1 MLRLSFKI
9 LHKNYFVMRMLVSVV
24 VVLAAV
30 SFILKPDFIDKIFAI
45 PTDQATVI
53 LSTWALPTTPKN
65 ISNIISDFGGNAYFA
80 ESDTNKIGRLEPA
93 TNLITQWT
101 LPTNSIRPAGIEFD
115 PASGSVYF
123 AESNTNKIGR
133 FVPII
138 NVITEWNI
146 NSNPLDISVTPGGS
160 IYFVDDLGRIG
171 RLG

>member
-1 MLRLSFKI
+1 MITQWTLPTNSSNNPGFRYIAFDLTSGSVYFIENNGNTVGRLVPSTNTFTEWTLPTKS
-9 LHKNYFVMRMLVSVV
+9 N
-24 VVLAAV
+24 AV
-30 SFILKPDFIDKIFAI
+30 S
-45 PTDQATVI
+45 I
-53 LSTWALPTTPKN
+53 LSPGFEG
-65 ISNIISDFGGNAYFA
+65 IIYFSESNA
-80 ESDTNKIGRLEPA
+80 NKIGRLEPA

-115 PASGSVYF
+115 PASGSIYF

-146 NSNPLDISVTPGGS
+146 TSNPLDISVTPGGS